1 MGAEVHLT
9 DEQLERY
16 EREGFLAIDRL
27 VDDEALRTLRDAYD
41 DVLDREVPAAGDR
54 MLGGIT
60 RQVMMPSTA
69 HPAFDDNAAIDEA
82 MDIAAGVFGTPAV
95 RFFDMLILK
104 PAGHPHETPWHQDMA
119 YAAMPTAPAGR
130 AIPLETIQF
139 WVALDDVD
147 EVNGCMHFV
156 PGAHLEP
163 LLEHVVA
170 GGAADDPGR
179 LLALPDPGT
188 QLDLQR
194 VVPAP
199 LRAGGATMHSY
210 GTPHMTPPNRS
221 TDRPRRAYIFNLA
234 SERGLRSMTKT
245 GPPEHR

>member
-1 MGAEVHLT
+1 VRLT
-9 DEQLERY
+9 DEQRTRY
-16 EREGFLAIDRL
+16 EQDGFLAIERL
-27 VDDEALRTLRDAYD
+27 VDEDTLQALRDAYD
-41 DVLDREVPAAGDR
+41 DVLERDVPARGDR

-69 HPAFDDNAAIDEA
+69 HPVFDANPAIDEA
-82 MDIAAGVFGTPAV
+82 TEIATDVFGTAAV
-95 RFFDMLILK
+95 RFFDMLIFK

-119 YAAMPTAPAGR
+119 YADMPTAPAGR
-130 AIPLETIQF
+130 TIPLETIQF

-170 GGAADDPGR
+170 GGEPDDPAR
-179 LLALPDPGT
+179 LLALTDAPR
-188 QLDLQR
+188 QLDLER

-221 TDRPRRAYIFNLA
+221 ADRPRRAYIFNLA
-234 SERGLRSMTKT
+234 SERGLRSVVD
-245 GPPEHR
+245 RD